1 MYPAEVAMTEDAAI
15 ARRMHREE
23 SGERRRRSFLEELLT
38 FLVVSLAYLVLVPA
52 TVWFAA
58 YRQFGDHPWWMFVVN
73 SVAPYLFVPVPI
85 VLIGAILARRWGL
98 AVASLVPAA
107 LFVMLFGQLFVPVS
121 ARAPVIEPGTPT
133 LTVMTF
139 NLHALNFGIDG
150 IAAAI
155 ASSGADVVALQ
166 ELEASVAAGLAQRL
180 GELYPHRD
188 LIPNSGWSGLGVFSK
203 VPIRPEQQRMGG
215 TERRNPQVVT
225 LELPWGDTTLIN
237 VHNLS
242 IPRTLPDWP
251 SEITAS
257 LAQRERVARAIHDY
271 SLQRST
277 PMIALGDFNTTERS
291 TAYET
296 IALTLSDSWREVG
309 YGFGNTF
316 PGGPLSPTPLGVS
329 VPPWLLRIDYVFHSD
344 EIVTTQAG
352 IGPWDGGSDHRPVLV
367 TLAWPQAR

>member
-1 MYPAEVAMTEDAAI
+1 MAATGGARTNRATARASEREPVPAG
-15 ARRMHREE
+15 RRP
-23 SGERRRRSFLEELLT
+23 FLVELLT
-38 FLVVSLAYLVLVPA
+38 FVVVAIAYLTLLPA
-52 TVWFAA
+52 TVWYAA
-58 YRQFGDHPWWMFVVN
+58 YRQLGDSPWWMFVVN
-73 SVAPYLFVPVPI
+73 SVAPYLFVPVSI
-85 VLIGAILARRWGL
+85 VLLGAIAARRWSL

-107 LFVMLFGQLFVPVS
+107 IFVMLFGQYFVPVG
-121 ARAPVIEPGTPT
+121 AREPVVEPGAPT
-133 LTVMTF
+133 LRVLTF
-139 NLHALNFGIDG
+139 NLHAQNHGVDG

-155 ASSGADVVALQ
+155 EASEADVVALQ
-166 ELEASVAAGLAQRL
+166 ELEATVAAGLAERL
-180 GELYPHRD
+180 AELYPYRD

-203 VPIRPEQQRMGG
+203 VPMRPQQQRMGG
-215 TERRNPQVVT
+215 TNRRNPQVVT

-257 LAQRERVARAIHDY
+257 LAQRERVARAIHEF
-271 SLQRST
+271 SRQRSA

-296 IALTLSDSWREVG
+296 VALTLTDSWREAG

-316 PGGPLSPTPLGVS
+316 PGGPLSPTPLGVP
-329 VPPWLLRIDYVFHSD
+329 VPSWLLRIDYVFHSD
-344 EIVTTQAG
+344 EIRTIEAS

-367 TLAWPQAR
+367 TLAWPQAQ

>member
-1 MYPAEVAMTEDAAI
+1 MAATDDAAI
-15 ARRMHREE
+15 PRHMHREQ
-23 SGERRRRSFLEELLT
+23 GTERRRRPFLEELLT
-38 FLVVSLAYLVLVPA
+38 FLVVSLAYLVLLPS
-52 TVWFAA
+52 TIWFAA
-58 YRQFGDHPWWMFVVN
+58 YRQLGDHPWWMFVVN
-73 SVAPYLFVPVPI
+73 SVAPYLFLPVPI
-85 VLIGAILARRWGL
+85 VLIGALLARRWGL
-98 AVASLVPAA
+98 AVAALVPAA
-107 LFVMLFGQLFVPVS
+107 IFVMLFGQLFVPVS
-121 ARAPVIEPGTPT
+121 ARAPVVEAGTPT
-133 LTVMTF
+133 LTLMTY

-150 IAAAI
+150 IADAI

-166 ELEASVAAGLAQRL
+166 ELEASVAAGLAARL
-180 GELYPHRD
+180 GDLYPYRD

-203 VPIRPEQQRMGG
+203 VPMRPEQQRMGG
-215 TERRNPQVVT
+215 TNRRNPQVLT
-225 LELPWGDTTLIN
+225 LQLPWGDTTLIN

-271 SLQRST
+271 SRQRST
-277 PMIALGDFNTTERS
+277 PMIAVGDFNTTERS

-296 IALTLSDSWREVG
+296 VALTLTDSWREVG

-344 EIVTTQAG
+344 EIETTRAV

-367 TLAWPQAR
+367 TLAWPGAR

>member
-1 MYPAEVAMTEDAAI
+1 MDRAAVGGTRERDQQVGRQ
-15 ARRMHREE
+15 RRP
-23 SGERRRRSFLEELLT
+23 FLVELLT
-38 FLVVSLAYLVLVPA
+38 FVWVALAYLLLLPA

-58 YRQFGDHPWWMFVVN
+58 FRQLGDDPWWMFVIN
-73 SVAPYLFVPVPI
+73 SVAPYLFLPVAI
-85 VLIGAILARRWGL
+85 VLIIAILARRWSL
-98 AVASLVPAA
+98 AVASLVPTAI
-107 LFVMLFGQLFVPVS
+107 FVMLFGQLFVPVS
-121 ARAPVIEPGTPT
+121 ARATAVEPSAPT

-139 NLHALNFGIDG
+139 NLHARNEGVDA

-155 ASSGADVVALQ
+155 RSSGADVVALQ
-166 ELEASVAAGLAQRL
+166 ELEASVSAGLVERL
-180 GELYPHRD
+180 GDLYLYRD
-188 LIPNSGWSGLGVFSK
+188 LIPNAGWSGLGVFSK
-203 VPIRPEQQRMGG
+203 VPLRPEQQRMGG
-215 TERRNPQVVT
+215 TNRRNPQVVT
-225 LELPWGDTTLIN
+225 LQLPWGDTTLVN

-277 PMIALGDFNTTERS
+277 PMIALGDFNTTDRS

-296 IALTLSDSWREVG
+296 VTLSLTDSWREVG

-329 VPPWLLRIDYVFHSD
+329 VPPWLLRIDYVFHSN
-344 EIVTTQAG
+344 EMVATEAV

>member
-1 MYPAEVAMTEDAAI
+1 MDRAAI
-15 ARRMHREE
+15 GRPTERDQAMK
-23 SGERRRRSFLEELLT
+23 RRRPFMAELLT
-38 FLVVSLAYLVLVPA
+38 FVVVALAYLLLLPA
-52 TVWFAA
+52 TAWFAA
-58 YRQFGDHPWWMFVVN
+58 YRQLGDSPWWMFVIN

-85 VLIGAILARRWGL
+85 VLFGAIIAKRWSL
-98 AVASLVPAA
+98 AVAALVPAA
-107 LFVMLFGQLFVPVS
+107 IFVMLFGQFFVPVS
-121 ARAPVIEPGTPT
+121 ARAPVVEPGTPT

-139 NLHALNFGIDG
+139 NLHALNLGVDG

-166 ELEASVAAGLAQRL
+166 ELEATVAVGLVERL
-180 GELYPHRD
+180 GDSYPYRD
-188 LIPNSGWSGLGVFSK
+188 LIANAGWSGLGVFSK
-203 VPIRPEQQRMGG
+203 VPLRPEQQRMGG
-215 TERRNPQVVT
+215 TDRRNPQVVT
-225 LELPWGDTTLIN
+225 LRLPWGDTTLIN

-257 LAQRERVARAIHDY
+257 LAQRERVARAIYDY
-271 SLQRST
+271 SRQRST
-277 PMIALGDFNTTERS
+277 PVIALGDFNTTARS

-296 IALTLSDSWREVG
+296 VALTLTDSWREAG

-344 EIVTTQAG
+344 EIVATEAG

-367 TLAWPQAR
+367 TLAWPRAR